1 MHNHTPRRTVAF
13 VLVYGRVCWIVVVVD
28 VDATGAGIGGGV
40 VVVVCSLVVVLV
52 TVSGL
57 LQAAA
62 NKAPAAS
69 AAIVN
74 R

>member
-1 MHNHTPRRTVAF
+1 
-13 VLVYGRVCWIVVVVD
+13 VVVV
-28 VDATGAGIGGGV
+28 VDATGAGIGGG

-62 NKAPAAS
+62 NKALPAS
-69 AAIVN
+69 AAIVKI
-74 R
+74 RRPGIVLVMA